1 MLCISNQM
9 TNEDKARLY
18 QNALYQHDQLTNK
31 INNIKAQNFELTV
44 EQEREIRNLQ
54 AEQARIMS
62 TVQKLLMK

>member
-1 MLCISNQM
+1 M

-31 INNIKAQNFELTV
+31 INNIKGQNFELTV

>member
-1 MLCISNQM
+1 M

-54 AEQARIMS
+54 SEQARIMS

>member
-1 MLCISNQM
+1 M

>member
-31 INNIKAQNFELTV
+31 INNIKGQNFELTV